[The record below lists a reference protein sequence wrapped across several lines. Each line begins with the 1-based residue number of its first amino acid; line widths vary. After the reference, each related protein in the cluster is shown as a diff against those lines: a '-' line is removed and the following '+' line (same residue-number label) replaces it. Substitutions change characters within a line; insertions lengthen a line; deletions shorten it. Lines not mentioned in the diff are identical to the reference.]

1 MESKILMWSFLLSL
15 ACASPPADD
24 AGRIE
29 ALDRVYQR
37 YDWTFPKVDEIDAST
52 LQSRLNST
60 SPPVLVDVR
69 PEEERLVSII
79 PGAISVDEYTA
90 NADSYAGRQVVT
102 YCTVGIR
109 SGLEANRMRRDGVD
123 VLNFKGSILAWTHI
137 HGPLVRP
144 DGQSTRQVHVYGPKW
159 NYAATD
165 YESVV
170 TDRQGDVVAV
180 AD

>member
-1 MESKILMWSFLLSL
+1 MWPFLLAL

-24 AGRIE
+24 AGRIV

-37 YDWTFPKVDEIDAST
+37 YDWTFPKVDEIDATT
-52 LQSRLNST
+52 LQTRLASD

-69 PEEERLVSII
+69 REEERAVSII

-90 NADSYAGRQVVT
+90 NADAYAGRQVVT

-109 SGLEANRMRRDGVD
+109 SGFEANRMRSEGVD

-137 HGPLVRP
+137 DGPLVRP
-144 DGQSTRQVHVYGPKW
+144 TGQATRQVHVYGPKW

-165 YESVV
+165 YESVI
-170 TDRQGDVVAV
+170 TDRHGTVQTIED
-180 AD
+180 

>member
-1 MESKILMWSFLLSL
+1 MESRKLMWTFLLAL

-37 YDWTFPKVDEIDAST
+37 YDWTFPKVDEIDATT
-52 LQSRLNST
+52 LQAQLAGDT
-60 SPPVLVDVR
+60 PPVLIDVR
-69 PEEERLVSII
+69 PEEERRVSII
-79 PGAISVDEYTA
+79 PGAISVEQYTA
-90 NADSYAGRQVVT
+90 NSQAYAGRKVVT

-109 SGLEANRMRRDGVD
+109 SGFEANRLRRDGVD

-137 HGPLVRP
+137 DGPLVRP
-144 DGQSTRQVHVYGPKW
+144 TGESTRQVHVYGPKW

-170 TDRQGDVVAV
+170 TDRNGTVQSLAE
-180 AD
+180 